1 MSTLDLLKAENVTRK
16 PLKEGEKPG
25 QRVNFVRMNTKMN
38 YKPRL
43 RGAAFTNKINAKK
56 INS

>member
-1 MSTLDLLKAENVTRK
+1 MPK
-16 PLKEGEKPG
+16 
-25 QRVNFVRMNTKMN
+25 QRTNFVRLNTKMN

-56 INS
+56 INSQKAKARWAQKKKIEELKNRD